1 MDRHN
6 RGDLREE
13 GQKKKKKTME
23 PRGNKKLWEKKVNAN
38 KAAGRS
44 VTEDAEMVGTRF
56 LMMAY
61 SHIQWW

>member
-1 MDRHN
+1 MDRDN

-13 GQKKKKKTME
+13 GQKKKKTME
-23 PRGNKKLWEKKVNAN
+23 PRGNKKLWGKR
-38 KAAGRS
+38 KAAERS
-44 VTEDAEMVGTRF
+44 VTKDVEMVGTSF